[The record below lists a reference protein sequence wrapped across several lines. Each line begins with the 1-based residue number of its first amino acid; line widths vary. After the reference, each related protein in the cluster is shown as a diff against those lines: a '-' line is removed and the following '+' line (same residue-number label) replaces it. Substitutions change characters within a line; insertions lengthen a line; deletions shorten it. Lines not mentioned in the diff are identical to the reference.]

1 MLVSVI
7 TMYHDSLLALG
18 LPVENYWQTT
28 GLASLNTGQE
38 TILHRLGLPCSGCG
52 DLLMEQLKIAL
63 MYSYPLLSVF
73 EWPTQTT
80 IGVLCYLSVSR
91 RHQADSP
98 DKWSSEM
105 FPQRRSAANSRW
117 DFKST
122 VTLQYKGLLYSPVI
136 PLPLTLLTCA
146 PKYPRLPLADGL
158 KRKVQKIK
166 EETGRSKWHDIS
178 SIAQCSQDR
187 SRLRGAQCYPK
198 SKRWTG
204 NKGNLN

>member
-18 LPVENYWQTT
+18 LPVENHWQTT

-38 TILHRLGLPCSGCG
+38 TILQRLGLPCSGCG

-63 MYSYPLLSVF
+63 MYSYLLLSVF

-98 DKWSSEM
+98 DKWSST
-105 FPQRRSAANSRW
+105 AANSRCE
-117 DFKST
+117 FKSSDPSVQRT
-122 VTLQYKGLLYSPVI
+122 SIFSSNPSPFNFI
-136 PLPLTLLTCA
+136 DLCTKISTAAFSGWP
-146 PKYPRLPLADGL
+146 
-158 KRKVQKIK
+158 QKK
-166 EETGRSKWHDIS
+166 SPENQRR
-178 SIAQCSQDR
+178 DR
-187 SRLRGAQCYPK
+187 
-198 SKRWTG
+198 TF
-204 NKGNLN
+204 